1 MPGTL
6 DGMEPA
12 VGVTAPI
19 GAVDVFDAPAGL
31 KSVVVELRE
40 DSIIEG
46 LTTLRSIVR
55 RHLIAGPCHVIV
67 DIAGVSRLSSA
78 MVAALLWTQRHCR
91 ARGGHVTVRG
101 PSQDSLNMLR
111 RAGLGEVFDIQLG
124 GLVDE
129 DAS

>member
-1 MPGTL
+1 
-6 DGMEPA
+6 MEQTVGATPA
-12 VGVTAPI
+12 IAV
-19 GAVDVFDAPAGL
+19 VDVFDRPPGL
-31 KSVVVELRE
+31 KDVVVELRE

-46 LTTLRSIVR
+46 LTTLRSAVR
-55 RHLIAGPCHVIV
+55 RHLIAGPCHVTV

-124 GLVDE
+124 GLVDGG
-129 DAS
+129 AS

>member
-1 MPGTL
+1 VHGTL

-12 VGVTAPI
+12 LDTTPI

-31 KSVVVELRE
+31 KNLVVELRE

-46 LTTLRSIVR
+46 LTTLRSVVR
-55 RHLIAGPCHVIV
+55 RHLIAGPCHVTI

-124 GLVDE
+124 GLVDGG
-129 DAS
+129 AS

>member
-1 MPGTL
+1 MHGTL
-6 DGMEPA
+6 DGMDQTVGARPA
-12 VGVTAPI
+12 I
-19 GAVDVFDAPAGL
+19 GAVDVFDRPVGL
-31 KSVVVELRE
+31 RSVVIELRE

-46 LTTLRSIVR
+46 LTTLRSVVR
-55 RHLIAGPCHVIV
+55 GHLIAGPCHVVV

-124 GLVDE
+124 GLE
-129 DAS
+129 DGAAS